1 MKNYIVS
8 TYISMGIGLN
18 QFFPDFFVL
27 HRDTRTP
34 KITNTIMGGVS
45 STAFKQTASYTG
57 KVRINA
63 RKNKT
68 HGR

>member
-8 TYISMGIGLN
+8 TYICMGIGLN
-18 QFFPDFFVL
+18 QFFPDFFVS

-34 KITNTIMGGVS
+34 KITNTIKGGVS
-45 STAFKQTASYTG
+45 SKAFKQAASYTG
-57 KVRINA
+57 KVNVNA

>member
-8 TYISMGIGLN
+8 TQIYLGIGLN
-18 QFFPDFFVL
+18 MFFPEVFVL
-27 HRDTRTP
+27 YRDTRTP
-34 KITNTIMGGVS
+34 RITNTIKGRVS
-45 STAFKQTASYTG
+45 SKAFKQAASYTG
-57 KVRINA
+57 KVNING